1 MTNQPGGEQERR
13 REQREPGGWTGP
25 SEVGPVGP
33 EDDAPTP
40 PPPLPGPQ
48 TPGAGM
54 PEVVPVAGQVLPS
67 YGGAPPPARPER
79 SDTLVAFMG
88 DIVRT
93 GRWNAARRTNA
104 LQLMG
109 DLKLDLREVLAP
121 GETLEVETW
130 SLMGDVK
137 IVVPPGTDV
146 VVSGGTVLGDVKT
159 ETDPREQT
167 ARNGARLV
175 VRGYTLMG
183 DVVVR
188 EMGPVVAKP
197 PRGWRWV
204 NPRR

>member
-1 MTNQPGGEQERR
+1 MTNQAGQERDR
-13 REQREPGGWTGP
+13 PQPWTGP
-25 SEVGPVGP
+25 SEVDGV
-33 EDDAPTP
+33 PTEAGVPGP

-48 TPGAGM
+48 TTGTGM
-54 PEVVPVAGQVLPS
+54 PEVVPVSGQVLPP
-67 YGGAPPPARPER
+67 YHGAPPARQEKSEP
-79 SDTLVAFMG
+79 LVAFMG

-93 GRWNAARRTNA
+93 GRWQAARRTNA

-109 DLKLDLREVLAP
+109 DLKLDLREVIVP

-146 VVSGGTVLGDVKT
+146 VVAGGALLGDVKT
-159 ETDPREQT
+159 ETDPREQA
-167 ARNGARLV
+167 ARSGARLV

-183 DVVVR
+183 DVIVR
-188 EMGPVVAKP
+188 EMGPDVGKP

-204 NPRR
+204 NPKRAR